1 MENLTGY
8 APTLPQSQRMHLLA
22 RFLFQGARIHL
33 PVGVLS
39 GGERLRATLAC
50 VLFAE
55 PAPQLLLLDEPTNN
69 LDLAGVEQLEAALTA
84 YEGAF
89 VVVSHDGR
97 FLDGIAVTRRL
108 RLEAGRLIES

>member
-1 MENLTGY
+1 MN
-8 APTLPQSQRMHLLA
+8 LLA
-22 RFLFQGARIHL
+22 RFLFRGSRVHL

-69 LDLAGVEQLEAALTA
+69 LDLVSVGQLESALTA
-84 YEGAF
+84 FCGAF
-89 VVVSHDGR
+89 VVVSHDER
-97 FLDGIAVTRRL
+97 FLDAIGIDRRL
-108 RLEAGRLIES
+108 RLEGGEVRG